1 VVVVVRRFGG
11 RLRNVD
17 LFLEDG
23 TRVGVGVGVGV
34 GVAGR
39 RRDVNSRLY
48 ADFFLVDGVV
58 TSAVF
63 TFDRVNGAV
72 VRTML
77 MINFDVAV
85 RVGRVGGSRR
95 LGGLRRSVF
104 LVVLVLVTM
113 DTGTAVLFL
122 FTCDTDLFFP
132 ARRKLSRDR
141 GGRVL
146 TYPSGFLRGSLN
158 LEFLVSVGGG
168 LDLSGLFV
176 RRGED
181 AEGNGDAGFKVQV
194 GDLGGERESVST
206 TFRSKGRR
214 VDSSCSSF

>member
-1 VVVVVRRFGG
+1 MVVVVRRFES
-11 RLRNVD
+11 RLFDVN
-17 LFLEDG
+17 LFLVDG
-23 TRVGVGVGVGV
+23 TRV

-39 RRDVNSRLY
+39 RRAGSGVNGRLY
-48 ADFFLVDGVV
+48 TDILLVDGVV

-63 TFDRVNGAV
+63 AFDHVNGAV

-77 MINFDVAV
+77 MINLDVAV
-85 RVGRVGGSRR
+85 RVGRVGGSR
-95 LGGLRRSVF
+95 LGGLGRSVF
-104 LVVLVLVTM
+104 FVVLVLVTM

-146 TYPSGFLRGSLN
+146 TYPSGFLRGGLDFE
-158 LEFLVSVGGG
+158 LLVSLGGG

-176 RRGED
+176 GRGED

-194 GDLGGERESVST
+194 GDLGGERILLDNLSMKRKEDKKIPLALL
-206 TFRSKGRR
+206 SKI
-214 VDSSCSSF
+214 